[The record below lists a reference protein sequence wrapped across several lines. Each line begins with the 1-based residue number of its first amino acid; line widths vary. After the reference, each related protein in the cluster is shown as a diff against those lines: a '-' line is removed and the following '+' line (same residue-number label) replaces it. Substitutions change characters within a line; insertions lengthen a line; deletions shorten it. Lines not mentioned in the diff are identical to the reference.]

1 MKIFPTGL
9 NPLMDAVYLNEK
21 NSRPVC
27 TMIKFS
33 IYLWNKNKTQIESQ
47 PSSNC
52 DHDSTNKNAIK
63 LEGYKAS
70 ILMRGFT
77 LLELLVAIAIAV
89 ILMTIGVP
97 SFNSF
102 IRDSTLR
109 SETNTLS
116 SSLSL
121 SRSEAI
127 RRGENVNITAL
138 SGSTD
143 WSQGWRIWID
153 SNNNNIFDDND
164 VLIRVFD
171 QVTSNI
177 SASQASVSFIH
188 DGSLS
193 LPANQ
198 SSIGF
203 DIKPAQNC
211 QTNEQRHLTI
221 EGSGHVD
228 FSLTTCS

>member
-1 MKIFPTGL
+1 MKLFHMGL
-9 NPLMDAVYLNEK
+9 NPFTDTEYLNEK
-21 NSRPVC
+21 YSNP
-27 TMIKFS
+27 
-33 IYLWNKNKTQIESQ
+33 YLV
-47 PSSNC
+47 
-52 DHDSTNKNAIK
+52 
-63 LEGYKAS
+63 
-70 ILMRGFT
+70 RGFT
-77 LLELLVAIAIAV
+77 LLELLVSISIAA
-89 ILMTIGVP
+89 ILMTVGVP

-127 RRGENVNITAL
+127 RRGENVNITAI
-138 SGSTD
+138 SDSTN
-143 WSQGWRIWID
+143 WSRGWRIWID
-153 SNNNNIFDDND
+153 SNNNNNFDNDD

-171 QVTSNI
+171 QVNSNI
-177 SASQASVSFIH
+177 SATQAAISFNH
-188 DGSLS
+188 DGSLN
-193 LPANQ
+193 LPANHT
-198 SSIGF
+198 SIGF

-221 EGSGHVD
+221 EASGRVD